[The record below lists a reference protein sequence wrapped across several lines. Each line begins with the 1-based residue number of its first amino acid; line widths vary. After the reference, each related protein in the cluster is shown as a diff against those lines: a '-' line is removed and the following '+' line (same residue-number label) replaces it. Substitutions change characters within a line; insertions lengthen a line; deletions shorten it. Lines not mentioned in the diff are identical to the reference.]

1 MGLPLEGCLDNT
13 RFLGALS
20 PLWTCWLGGL
30 CLEDPLSGD
39 SLHLGLQHP
48 RRHGHAP
55 GASSIIRVRAFTKTV
70 SANQDLDCRSP

>member
-20 PLWTCWLGGL
+20 PPWTCWLGGL
-30 CLEDPLSGD
+30 RLEDPLRGD
-39 SLHLGLQHP
+39 SLSFQHP
-48 RRHGHAP
+48 GRHGHAL
-55 GASSIIRVRAFTKTV
+55 GASSIVRACTKTV